1 MMDITH
7 LLDGLNERQ
16 REAVTAPLVPML
28 VLAGAGSGK
37 TRVLV
42 HRIAWLV
49 QVENVS
55 PYSIMAV
62 TFTNKA
68 AGEMRARLE
77 QLLKLPVG
85 ALWVGTFHGL
95 ANRMLRQHWQQARLP
110 QNFQILDSEDQRRL
124 LKRVLRALELDEDR
138 WPVRQFQGF
147 INARKEEGLRPA
159 QLGDTGDPTYRQLV
173 RVYVAY
179 ENACA
184 QNGLVDFTELLL
196 RAYELLR
203 DDAGLLAH
211 YRERFRHIL
220 VDEFQDTNSLQYA
233 WLRLLAGSRGKLYVV
248 GDDDQSI
255 YSWRGARSEH
265 LTRFSQDYPDAQVVR
280 LEQNY
285 RSTATILQAA
295 NRLISH
301 NHARLG
307 KELWTD
313 GAEGEPIRLYAAFN
327 EQDEAAFVVD
337 RIRNYMQ
344 NGYARREIGVLYRSN
359 AQSRVLEEALV
370 NAGVPYRV
378 YGGLRFFDRAEVKDA
393 LAYLRL
399 LRNPNDDASFERI
412 VNLPVRGIGNRTLDQ
427 LRSHAQQ
434 RRLSLWQAT
443 HELTQ
448 AGPGAALSARATS
461 ALRGFLTLID
471 RLAQASI
478 ELTLTE
484 QMELVI
490 QDSGLLAHHQ
500 QDKSDQ
506 GEARAENLRELIN
519 ATRSF
524 VPDNDAIPAV
534 DAFLSHAAL
543 EAGEAQGN
551 SWEDCVQLMTLHS
564 AKGLEFPIVF
574 LVGMEEGLFPHQR
587 ALEDAEGLEEERRL
601 AYVGMTR
608 AMQILY
614 LSYAERRRLYGSET
628 QSIPSRFIHEIPA
641 ELLQEIRPR
650 LQVSRPMLTKGD
662 MAPATQQGLRLGQR
676 VVHPIFG
683 EGVILNFE
691 GQGPNMRIQ
700 VNFKRVG
707 SKWLVSSY
715 AKLAPA

>member
-1 MMDITH
+1 MVDAT
-7 LLDGLNERQ
+7 LLQEINEAQRQ
-16 REAVTAPLVPML
+16 AVTAPPGPVL

-42 HRIAWLV
+42 QRLV
-49 QVENVS
+49 YLVLTEQITPS
-55 PYSIMAV
+55 AILAV

-77 QLLKLPVG
+77 QILGQPVG

-95 ANRMLRQHWQQARLP
+95 ANRMLRQHWQQAHLP

-285 RSTATILQAA
+285 RSTATILKAA

-301 NHARLG
+301 NRDRLG

-337 RIRNYMQ
+337 RIRNYSQ

-412 VNLPVRGIGNRTLDQ
+412 VNLPVRGIGNRTLEL
-427 LRSHAQQ
+427 LRGHAQQ
-434 RRLSLWQAT
+434 RRLSLWQASL
-443 HELTQ
+443 ELSQGGT
-448 AGPGAALSARATS
+448 GAALSARAAA
-461 ALRGFLTLID
+461 ALRGFLTLIEG
-471 RLAQASI
+471 LTQASA
-478 ELTLTE
+478 EQTLAE

-506 GEARAENLRELIN
+506 GEARAENLRELVN
-519 ATRSF
+519 AARGF
-524 VPDNDAIPAV
+524 VSDNETIPAV

-587 ALEDAEGLEEERRL
+587 ALEDADGLEEERRL

-628 QSIPSRFIHEIPA
+628 QSVPSRFIHEIPA

-650 LQVSRPMLTKGD
+650 LQVSRPLLSQN
-662 MAPATQQGLRLGQR
+662 APALTSPEGLRLGQR
-676 VVHPIFG
+676 VSHPIFG